1 MKIAIIQNDIVWGN
15 PAANREHVAEILAD
29 CEQVDLLVLPEYQ
42 RRGIGGRLLHPARGC
57 GRAGRQSYPA
67 PNERVGGT
75 V

>member
-29 CEQVDLLVLPEYQ
+29 CEQVDLLVLPEMFSTVD
-42 RRGIGGRLLHPARGC
+42 RILHPARGC

>member
-29 CEQVDLLVLPEYQ
+29 CEQVDLLVLPEMFSTGFCTQ
-42 RRGIGGRLLHPARGC
+42 PEGVAE
-57 GRAGRQSYPA
+57 PA